1 MSDISVVSF
10 SKKRGNHNMYISKY
24 NKHLNILSAMQNL
37 LFIILDQP
45 EKKSN
50 VPKVNSIQG
59 RVSVQGVE
67 SLWGD
72 CRFIPADWGS

>member
-37 LFIILDQP
+37 LFIMLDQP

-50 VPKVNSIQG
+50 VPKVNSI
-59 RVSVQGVE
+59 
-67 SLWGD
+67 
-72 CRFIPADWGS
+72 